1 MTGCKTTSVWMMV
14 PARAMRAMRATA
26 ATAAAAVAADFA
38 KRAILDVN
46 HISHTGRPIFR
57 LAVNSAKTCASA
69 LGYSPGAG
77 LTHRRSLLAGPVCTA
92 SLLDPKFAQE
102 HDAHISFGHSARIQQ
117 PAPARGWMPGR
128 LPGRQPARAHAS
140 NKNRRAHPARSQNSD
155 RACTHSVGFMH
166 ARVDGCPRM

>member
-1 MTGCKTTSVWMMV
+1 MTGCKTTSVMKV

-92 SLLDPKFAQE
+92 SLLMSSGK
-102 HDAHISFGHSARIQQ
+102 S
-117 PAPARGWMPGR
+117 
-128 LPGRQPARAHAS
+128 RAHLPIDWAKVRVLAAS
-140 NKNRRAHPARSQNSD
+140 KFPSFAASRWGVLELLRVYRQDLFAHQ
-155 RACTHSVGFMH
+155 M
-166 ARVDGCPRM
+166 